1 MKCIYIELTP
11 DGAAIKESIP
21 IDVRYED
28 HMGLVVDRID
38 LGYSPRWKRNIHVP
52 IAKVDGKSPVV
63 QAAQPG
69 QQEEPL
75 MFSRLP
81 RWELQRVSVAIV
93 DGVMSIV
100 PEYPKESPV
109 GRALVLLSVPSLRAR
124 TAPKIEY
131 RKGCRGIAHLTR
143 WPNLSSVS
151 DVEPETSMKSL
162 FMVMPTGSFDV
173 KVFGHRDAIAYFV
186 FSWMGG
192 KMVLEE
198 EQTLRKATP
207 QQISYYL

>member
-11 DGAAIKESIP
+11 DGAIIKESIP
-21 IDVRYED
+21 LGATVED
-28 HMGLVVDRID
+28 PMGLRVDRID
-38 LGYSPRWKRNIHVP
+38 LGYSPRRKKNIFIP
-52 IAKVDGKSPVV
+52 IASVGGKSPVFRV
-63 QAAQPG
+63 AQSA
-69 QQEEPL
+69 EEEAQL
-75 MFSRLP
+75 MFSCLP
-81 RWELQRVSVAIV
+81 RWELRRASVAIV
-93 DGVMSIV
+93 DGVMHIV

-131 RKGCRGIAHLTR
+131 RKDCRGIAHLTR

-151 DVEPETSMKSL
+151 DVEPEASMKSL
-162 FMVMPTGSFDV
+162 FMVMPMGSFDV
-173 KVFGHRDAIAYFV
+173 KVFGLRDAIAYFV

-198 EQTLRKATP
+198 EQTLRKAAPPEIT
-207 QQISYYL
+207 YL